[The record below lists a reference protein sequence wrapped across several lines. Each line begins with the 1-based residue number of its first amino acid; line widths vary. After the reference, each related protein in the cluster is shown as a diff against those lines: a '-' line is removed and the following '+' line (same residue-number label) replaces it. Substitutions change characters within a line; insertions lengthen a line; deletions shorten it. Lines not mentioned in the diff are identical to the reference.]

1 MALTKFNFNSF
12 DLTTV
17 ASTGLAFNSSANG
30 FDTAAA
36 GAMTLIATNT
46 ISSGVSSSSF
56 TSGID
61 STYDTYMF
69 KYINCH
75 PASGNVNFTVNFRDG
90 GSSFDATKTSTTFRA
105 YHSENGTSA
114 GLDYINSVDLAQS
127 TGYQVLDSDGTISAN
142 DDASITGTLFLFSP
156 ANTTF
161 VKQFIST
168 CNNMIHG
175 STSQTSNNYVAGYA
189 NVTAAIDGV
198 DFKFSSGNIDS
209 GVIKMYGLNKS

>member
-12 DLTTV
+12 DVTTV

-36 GAMTLIATNT
+36 GSMTLITTNT

-56 TSGID
+56 TSSID

-69 KYINCH
+69 KWINIH
-75 PASGNVNFTVNFRDG
+75 PATNNVEWTVNFRDG
-90 GSSFDATKTSTTFRA
+90 GSDFDATKTTTSFLANHTEAGGGASLSYST
-105 YHSENGTSA
+105 
-114 GLDYINSVDLAQS
+114 GLDLAQA
-127 TGYQVLDSDGTISAN
+127 TGYLSLNENTYGTDA
-142 DDASITGTLFLFSP
+142 DASLCGEMFLFSP
-156 ANTTF
+156 SSTTF
-161 VKQFIST
+161 VKHFVIRNT
-168 CNNMIHG
+168 HMATNPG
-175 STSQTSNNYVAGYA
+175 SRQDYSAGYC

-209 GVIKMYGLNKS
+209 GVIKMYGLAK